1 MNRPKLEPTGLYR
14 RIPLHPHQLA
24 DEVTRSE
31 DVIVLCHVGVPRIS
45 REEWS
50 LVIEGM
56 VDRTATLHFDD
67 LSHFN
72 QYTVTT
78 IHECAGN
85 PLTPQE
91 PKRRICNV
99 KWSGV
104 RVIDV
109 LSHCGVSA
117 SAKYLWSYGAD
128 YGEFAGVTIDK
139 YWKDLPLTRLS
150 EDVLIATEL
159 NGDPLPPENG
169 YPARLLVPGFYGTN
183 SVKWLTNFTLA
194 DTRASGPFTTR
205 WYNDVVLDE
214 AGKDTGERMP
224 VWNIAPESVIVSPSP
239 QQRLR
244 VGEHFKIWG
253 RAWGDTPISEV
264 SVSVDGGAN
273 WSPAS
278 VTTRTERSW
287 QRFSMEWQP
296 ERSGIYRLLSLASN
310 SAGMQQPMTGGR
322 NSVYQIEVEVV

>member
-1 MNRPKLEPTGLYR
+1 MNRPKLEPNGFYG
-14 RIPLHPHQLA
+14 RIPLQPHQLT
-24 DEVTRSE
+24 EELTRRE
-31 DVIVLCHVGVPRIS
+31 DVIVLCHVGVPRIA

-50 LVIEGM
+50 LAIEGM
-56 VDRTATLHFDD
+56 VDRPATLRFDD
-67 LSHFN
+67 LSAFERH
-72 QYTVTT
+72 TVTT
-78 IHECAGN
+78 IHECAGS

-104 RVIDV
+104 RVTDV
-109 LSHCGVSA
+109 LARCGISA

-128 YGEFAGVTIDK
+128 YGEFAGVAIDR

-183 SVKWLTNFTLA
+183 SVKWLTHFTLA
-194 DTRASGPFTTR
+194 DTRATGPFTTR

-224 VWNIAPESVIVSPSP
+224 VWSIAPESVIVSPSSK
-239 QQRLR
+239 QRVP
-244 VGEHFKIWG
+244 VGKSFEVWG
-253 RAWGDTPISEV
+253 RAWGDTPVSEV
-264 SVSVDGGAN
+264 HVSVDGGAN
-273 WSPAS
+273 WSPTAVS
-278 VTTRTERSW
+278 ARTERSW
-287 QRFSMEWQP
+287 QRFSMEWRP
-296 ERSGIYRLLSLASN
+296 EQAGVHRLLSR
-310 SAGMQQPMTGGR
+310 AGNAAGFQQPMTGRR
-322 NSVYQIEVEVV
+322 NAVYQVEVEVV